1 MNTSLDDDLGGKKI
15 EINKMEPLPLTSNEN
30 LPQPNADK
38 PPSNFMKKAY
48 SKLVNNIKILATKKE
63 NQNQEAPKTEDVT
76 ITSSQEQ
83 QEDPAPKTCKDKVA
97 NAIISKVEVEK
108 NRTVFFSLLAIG
120 SFLVCISLLTIPLII
135 TSPSKFSMTLAF
147 GSAFILVSFL
157 FFYGTKNYVLKLFDK
172 KRFLLSILYI
182 SSIIVAIIFWFID
195 NYFLSLLISLLQVLC
210 VVLFGLTFIPGG
222 QKGITYVKKKISSP
236 FVKIFMNIAKKEISD
251 N

>member
-1 MNTSLDDDLGGKKI
+1 
-15 EINKMEPLPLTSNEN
+15 
-30 LPQPNADK
+30 
-38 PPSNFMKKAY
+38 MKKAY

-63 NQNQEAPKTEDVT
+63 NPNQEAPKTEDVT

-83 QEDPAPKTCKDKVA
+83 QEEPAPKTCKDKVA

-157 FFYGTKNYVLKLFDK
+157 FYYGTKNYVLKLFDK

-195 NYFLSLLISLLQVLC
+195 NYFLSLLISVLQVLC

-236 FVKIFMNIAKKEISD
+236 FVKIFMNLAKREISE